1 MSIVN
6 KESFQVIAFLS
17 ENDISKVKEFKNSF
31 FVPNSIEMPK
41 VDLEVVSISKSP
53 VDDFSLYPSVTS
65 IFDGPIAARE
75 KPGGGI
81 QSEKSY
87 YKVTLKLSENIIFSD
102 KKVLGLANVG
112 IQPQSYFDKILN
124 LISATLIREI
134 SF

>member
-1 MSIVN
+1 
-6 KESFQVIAFLS
+6 
-17 ENDISKVKEFKNSF
+17 
-31 FVPNSIEMPK
+31 MPK
-41 VDLEVVSISKSP
+41 VDLEIVSISKSP

-87 YKVTLKLSENIIFSD
+87 YKVILKLSENIIFSD
-102 KKVLGLANVG
+102 KKVLGVANIG
-112 IQPQSYFDKILN
+112 IHSQSYFDKILN
-124 LISATLIREI
+124 LIFSTLIREI

>member
-1 MSIVN
+1 
-6 KESFQVIAFLS
+6 
-17 ENDISKVKEFKNSF
+17 
-31 FVPNSIEMPK
+31 MPRI
-41 VDLEVVSISKSP
+41 DLEVVSISNSP

-65 IFDGPIAARE
+65 IFNGPIAARE